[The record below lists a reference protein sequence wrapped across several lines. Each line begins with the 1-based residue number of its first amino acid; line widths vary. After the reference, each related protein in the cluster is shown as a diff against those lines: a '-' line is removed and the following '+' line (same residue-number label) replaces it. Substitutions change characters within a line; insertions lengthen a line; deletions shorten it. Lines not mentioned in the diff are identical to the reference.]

1 MDMYKLK
8 SLKILLLIIILSV
21 SQKAVSQINRSEFV
35 GAYIYNFANQTIW
48 PNENDFEDFKIIL
61 ISNKQE
67 IIDELQRMK
76 ELQKIK
82 EKSIQLTVLSK
93 PENLS
98 NAQLIIICDDKL
110 NYYVDIF
117 DQIDGENILLVSENY
132 TNKRLVMLNLYDT
145 EDDKLLFE
153 MNKSNISNQNLKVDD
168 EILIMGGT
176 IIDAAELYFQSQE
189 SLREME
195 KRMLQYQDQLD
206 TLNQQIEQSDF
217 TIEIHFNT
225 IKAQNELIEN
235 HQIQY
240 SELLENINYLNTQI
254 KEQKHML
261 EKDQSAL
268 NLMSDSLNNIY
279 SLLTNQLDKIK
290 KGERT
295 LKTQEKKISQ
305 MNTQISYK
313 NEILDEQ
320 DITILKQQR
329 VVSLFA
335 IIIILVVVLV
345 MLLIKAFIDKK
356 NKNEI
361 LRNQKKEI
369 EENNKKLSDT
379 IGILKNTQQQLVQSE
394 KMASLGVLTA
404 GIAHE
409 INNPVNFVYTGVN
422 SLQKD
427 FEDIKVIIDKI
438 NQLKSSDNDLNEKI
452 KAIEN
457 LKQEH
462 YFNEALEALPQTIKD
477 IRVGADRTAEI
488 VKGLRSFSR
497 IDNNDQSEI
506 NIHESINA
514 ALLLLKNK
522 YKNNI
527 EIVTE
532 FTKDL
537 NQIEG
542 NSGKLNQLF
551 LNIINNAIDSI
562 DEKGTIHIT
571 TSTRENNAIISIKDT
586 GHGMDKKT
594 MKKIFDPFFTT
605 KEVGKGT
612 GLGLSI
618 SYGIIKEHNGK
629 VDIKSELNTGTEF
642 IIQLPIRQNWV

>member
-1 MDMYKLK
+1 MYKLK